1 MSLVHI
7 KAEHNKPLSEDC
19 QSDAAVVTLEYNSID
34 EFLKYIERRAFHMA
48 RLSTRSLDDA
58 HDIVQESM
66 YKLVEKY
73 ADKDHRAWK
82 PLFYRILNSK
92 ITDYY
97 RRNTVKDRL
106 FPWKKTDIE
115 DAQDYFN
122 TAVEQGIARSSEEPD
137 AMMIRQQNTAKLASH
152 IQALARRQKQAF
164 ILRTWEGLS
173 TRETA
178 KAMGCSEGSVKTH
191 YSRAMNRLRSA
202 LKEDYND

>member
-1 MSLVHI
+1 MSLAHI
-7 KAEHNKPLSEDC
+7 KAKHNKPLVEDC
-19 QSDAAVVTLEYNSID
+19 QSDTTVVTLEYNSID
-34 EFLKYIERRAFHMA
+34 QFLKYIERRAFHMA

-106 FPWKKTDIE
+106 FPWKKSDIE
-115 DAQDYFN
+115 DAQDYCN
-122 TAVEQGIARSSEEPD
+122 TGFFFG
-137 AMMIRQQNTAKLASH
+137 KLNH
-152 IQALARRQKQAF
+152 
-164 ILRTWEGLS
+164 
-173 TRETA
+173 
-178 KAMGCSEGSVKTH
+178 MC
-191 YSRAMNRLRSA
+191 
-202 LKEDYND
+202 

>member
-1 MSLVHI
+1 MSLAHI
-7 KAEHNKPLSEDC
+7 KAKHNKPLVEDC
-19 QSDAAVVTLEYNSID
+19 QSDTTVVTLEYNSID
-34 EFLKYIERRAFHMA
+34 QFLKYIERRAFHMA

-106 FPWKKTDIE
+106 FPWKKSDIE
-115 DAQDYFN
+115 DAQDYCN
-122 TAVEQGIARSSEEPD
+122 TAVEQGIARSSEEPN
-137 AMMIRQQNTAKLASH
+137 AMMIRKQNTAKLASQ
-152 IQALARRQKQAF
+152 IQGLAGRQKQAF